1 MSHVIIGTAGHVDH
15 GKSSLIVALTERD
28 PDRLSEEKER
38 GITIELGFTW
48 LDLPDGTRTGII
60 DVPGHERFV
69 SNMLAGAG
77 GIDLALLVVAADEGV
92 MPQTREHLGIL
103 SLLGIPRG
111 VIAITKCDLADEDFI
126 ELVEEDVRD
135 HVKNTFLENAP
146 IIRTSS
152 ATGEGIRHLKDVL
165 FSEIA
170 RVDSN
175 KNHLPFRLPVDRVFS
190 MGGFGTVV
198 TGTLI
203 EGTVR
208 TGEQVE
214 VYPGQKKARVRGIQV
229 HETAVDVASH
239 GQRVALNLAGLHK
252 DDLDRGDTLA
262 PEGSLLGT
270 NLLDVS
276 VSALPDTRFSISHN
290 MRVHLF
296 HGAREVLARVVLLDK
311 DILEAGDTAF
321 AQLRTEEEVFT
332 KYGDRFVIRFY
343 SPLETIGGGIIVDP
357 LPSKRKRFR
366 DTNEEDFTRMGGD
379 DLSLRLAL
387 AIEHGSEKLDPL
399 TVAYYRAGIQREQS
413 KALLDEL
420 VSRGLVIVL
429 NERVA
434 IGTKELASLSAK
446 AVAVLERF
454 HEAEPLE
461 QGMRRE
467 ELRTRLLPRAN
478 LQLSDLVI
486 DRLKERQ
493 VIDVHEGLV
502 ARHDFSVTLT
512 DEQEDTLKAL
522 EQAFIKAGYL
532 PPTPE
537 EIRLETGGKINS
549 DQYLSLLINRGV
561 LIRLTPQIL
570 MHRDH
575 VDEAWRI
582 VREAIDTNGSI
593 TLAEFRDHLD
603 ASRKFAI
610 AILEYF
616 DKLKRTRLVDDAR
629 QFYPQKEG

>member
-1 MSHVIIGTAGHVDH
+1 VSHVIIGTAGHVDH

-270 NLLDVS
+270 NLLGVS

-387 AIEHGSEKLDPL
+387 AIEHGSERLDPL

-502 ARHDFSVTLT
+502 ARHGFSVTLT
-512 DEQEDTLKAL
+512 AEQEDTLKAL

>member
-1 MSHVIIGTAGHVDH
+1 
-15 GKSSLIVALTERD
+15 
-28 PDRLSEEKER
+28 ER

-111 VIAITKCDLADEDFI
+111 VIAITKCDLADQDFI

-387 AIEHGSEKLDPL
+387 AIEHGSERLDPL

-502 ARHDFSVTLT
+502 ARHGFSVTLT
-512 DEQEDTLKAL
+512 AEQEDTLKAL

>member
-1 MSHVIIGTAGHVDH
+1 
-15 GKSSLIVALTERD
+15 
-28 PDRLSEEKER
+28 
-38 GITIELGFTW
+38 
-48 LDLPDGTRTGII
+48 
-60 DVPGHERFV
+60 
-69 SNMLAGAG
+69 
-77 GIDLALLVVAADEGV
+77 
-92 MPQTREHLGIL
+92 
-103 SLLGIPRG
+103 
-111 VIAITKCDLADEDFI
+111 
-126 ELVEEDVRD
+126 
-135 HVKNTFLENAP
+135 
-146 IIRTSS
+146 
-152 ATGEGIRHLKDVL
+152 
-165 FSEIA
+165 
-170 RVDSN
+170 
-175 KNHLPFRLPVDRVFS
+175 
-190 MGGFGTVV
+190 
-198 TGTLI
+198 
-203 EGTVR
+203 
-208 TGEQVE
+208 
-214 VYPGQKKARVRGIQV
+214 
-229 HETAVDVASH
+229 
-239 GQRVALNLAGLHK
+239 
-252 DDLDRGDTLA
+252 
-262 PEGSLLGT
+262 
-270 NLLDVS
+270 
-276 VSALPDTRFSISHN
+276 
-290 MRVHLF
+290 
-296 HGAREVLARVVLLDK
+296 
-311 DILEAGDTAF
+311 GDTAF

-387 AIEHGSEKLDPL
+387 AIEHGSERLDPL

-502 ARHDFSVTLT
+502 ARHGFSVTLT
-512 DEQEDTLKAL
+512 AEQEDTLKAL

>member
-387 AIEHGSEKLDPL
+387 AIEHGSERLDPL

-502 ARHDFSVTLT
+502 ARHGFSVTLT
-512 DEQEDTLKAL
+512 AEQEDTLKAL

>member
-1 MSHVIIGTAGHVDH
+1 VSHVIIGTAGHVDH

-111 VIAITKCDLADEDFI
+111 VIAITKCDLAEEDFI

-152 ATGEGIRHLKDVL
+152 ATGEGIQHLKDVL
-165 FSEIA
+165 FSEIT

-229 HETAVDVASH
+229 HETAVDLASH

-276 VSALPDTRFSISHN
+276 LSALPDTRFSISHN

-311 DILEAGDTAF
+311 DILEAGDTTF

-357 LPSKRKRFR
+357 FPSKRKRFR
-366 DTNEEDFTRMGGD
+366 DTNEEDFNRMGGD
-379 DLSLRLAL
+379 DRSLRLAL
-387 AIEHGSEKLDPL
+387 AIEHGSERLDPL

-434 IGTKELASLSAK
+434 IGTKELASLSEK
-446 AVAVLERF
+446 AVAILERF
-454 HEAEPLE
+454 HEEEPLE

-467 ELRTRLLPRAN
+467 ELRTRLMPRAN

-493 VIDVHEGLV
+493 VIDVLEGLV
-502 ARHDFSVTLT
+502 ARHGFSVTLT
-512 DEQEDTLKAL
+512 AEQEDTLKAL

-537 EIRLETGGKINS
+537 EIRLETAGKINS

-582 VREAIDTNGSI
+582 VREAIDINGSI

-616 DKLKRTRLVDDAR
+616 DKLKRTRLIDDAR

>member
-111 VIAITKCDLADEDFI
+111 VIAITKCDLAEEDFI

-152 ATGEGIRHLKDVL
+152 ATGEGIQHLKDVL
-165 FSEIA
+165 FSEIT

-229 HETAVDVASH
+229 HETAVDLASH

-276 VSALPDTRFSISHN
+276 LSALPDTRFSISHN

-311 DILEAGDTAF
+311 DILEAGDTTF

-387 AIEHGSEKLDPL
+387 AIEHGSERLDPL

-434 IGTKELASLSAK
+434 IGTKELASLSEK
-446 AVAVLERF
+446 AVAILERF
-454 HEAEPLE
+454 HEEEPLE

-467 ELRTRLLPRAN
+467 ELRTRLMPRAN

-493 VIDVHEGLV
+493 VIDVLEGLV
-502 ARHDFSVTLT
+502 ARHGFSVTLT
-512 DEQEDTLKAL
+512 AEQEDTLKAL

-537 EIRLETGGKINS
+537 EIRLETAGKINS

-582 VREAIDTNGSI
+582 VREAIDINGSI

-616 DKLKRTRLVDDAR
+616 DKLKRTRLIDDAR

>member
-262 PEGSLLGT
+262 P
-270 NLLDVS
+270 
-276 VSALPDTRFSISHN
+276 
-290 MRVHLF
+290 
-296 HGAREVLARVVLLDK
+296 
-311 DILEAGDTAF
+311 
-321 AQLRTEEEVFT
+321 
-332 KYGDRFVIRFY
+332 
-343 SPLETIGGGIIVDP
+343 
-357 LPSKRKRFR
+357 
-366 DTNEEDFTRMGGD
+366 
-379 DLSLRLAL
+379 
-387 AIEHGSEKLDPL
+387 
-399 TVAYYRAGIQREQS
+399 
-413 KALLDEL
+413 
-420 VSRGLVIVL
+420 
-429 NERVA
+429 
-434 IGTKELASLSAK
+434 
-446 AVAVLERF
+446 
-454 HEAEPLE
+454 
-461 QGMRRE
+461 
-467 ELRTRLLPRAN
+467 
-478 LQLSDLVI
+478 
-486 DRLKERQ
+486 
-493 VIDVHEGLV
+493 
-502 ARHDFSVTLT
+502 
-512 DEQEDTLKAL
+512 
-522 EQAFIKAGYL
+522 
-532 PPTPE
+532 
-537 EIRLETGGKINS
+537 
-549 DQYLSLLINRGV
+549 
-561 LIRLTPQIL
+561 
-570 MHRDH
+570 
-575 VDEAWRI
+575 
-582 VREAIDTNGSI
+582 
-593 TLAEFRDHLD
+593 
-603 ASRKFAI
+603 
-610 AILEYF
+610 
-616 DKLKRTRLVDDAR
+616 
-629 QFYPQKEG
+629 

>member
-111 VIAITKCDLADEDFI
+111 VIAITKCDLADKDFI

-152 ATGEGIRHLKDVL
+152 ATGEGVEHLKDVL
-165 FSEIA
+165 FSEIT

-229 HETAVDVASH
+229 HETAVDLASH

-276 VSALPDTRFSISHN
+276 LSALPDTRFSISHN

-311 DILEAGDTAF
+311 DILEAGDTTF

-357 LPSKRKRFR
+357 FPSKRKRFR
-366 DTNEEDFTRMGGD
+366 DTNEEDFNRMGGD
-379 DLSLRLAL
+379 DRSLRLAL
-387 AIEHGSEKLDPL
+387 AIEHGSERLDPL

-434 IGTKELASLSAK
+434 IGTKELASLSEK
-446 AVAVLERF
+446 AVAILERF
-454 HEAEPLE
+454 HEEEPLE

-467 ELRTRLLPRAN
+467 ELRTRLMPRAN

-502 ARHDFSVTLT
+502 ARHGFSVTLT
-512 DEQEDTLKAL
+512 AEQEDTLKAL

-537 EIRLETGGKINS
+537 EIRLETAGKINS

-616 DKLKRTRLVDDAR
+616 DKLKRTRLIDDAR

>member
-1 MSHVIIGTAGHVDH
+1 VSHVIIGTAGHVDH

-111 VIAITKCDLADEDFI
+111 VIAITKCDLADKDFI

-152 ATGEGIRHLKDVL
+152 ATGEGIQHLKDVL

-229 HETAVDVASH
+229 HETAVDLASH

-276 VSALPDTRFSISHN
+276 LSALPDTRFSISHN

-311 DILEAGDTAF
+311 DILEAGDTTF

-357 LPSKRKRFR
+357 FPSKRKRFR
-366 DTNEEDFTRMGGD
+366 DTNEEDFNRMGGD
-379 DLSLRLAL
+379 DRSLRLAL
-387 AIEHGSEKLDPL
+387 AIEHGSERLDPL

-413 KALLDEL
+413 KTLLDEL

-434 IGTKELASLSAK
+434 IGTKELASLSEK
-446 AVAVLERF
+446 AVAILERF
-454 HEAEPLE
+454 HEEEPLE

-502 ARHDFSVTLT
+502 ARHGFSVTLT
-512 DEQEDTLKAL
+512 AEQEDTLKAL

-537 EIRLETGGKINS
+537 EIRLETAGKINS

>member
-111 VIAITKCDLADEDFI
+111 VIAITKCDLADKDFI

-152 ATGEGIRHLKDVL
+152 ATGEGVEHLKDVL
-165 FSEIA
+165 FSEIT

-229 HETAVDVASH
+229 HETAVDLASH

-276 VSALPDTRFSISHN
+276 LSALPDTRFSISHN

-311 DILEAGDTAF
+311 DILEAGDTTF

-357 LPSKRKRFR
+357 FPSKRKRFR
-366 DTNEEDFTRMGGD
+366 DTNEEDFNRMGGD
-379 DLSLRLAL
+379 DRSLRLAL
-387 AIEHGSEKLDPL
+387 AIEHGSERLDPL

-413 KALLDEL
+413 KTLLDEL

-434 IGTKELASLSAK
+434 IGTKELASLSEK
-446 AVAVLERF
+446 AVAILERF
-454 HEAEPLE
+454 HEEEPLE

-467 ELRTRLLPRAN
+467 ELRTRLMPRAN

-502 ARHDFSVTLT
+502 ARHGFSVTLT
-512 DEQEDTLKAL
+512 AEQEDTLKAL

-537 EIRLETGGKINS
+537 EIRLETAGKINS

-616 DKLKRTRLVDDAR
+616 DKLKRTRLIDDAR

>member
-502 ARHDFSVTLT
+502 ARHGFSVTLT
-512 DEQEDTLKAL
+512 AEQEDTLKAL